1 MKLIAAIALF
11 VLSLALAVV
20 GVADRTIWAPE
31 PTKTLSVEFDSGYPY
46 VVIPEATLSAYAG
59 DPTITVSGAKKA
71 FIASGRESDIRA
83 WLGQTS
89 NTELSIETKAKKS
102 KLEVKSNFGTSNFA
116 NPRQSDL
123 WRSEVTAIKAAS
135 LEVDKSQNAGVLVAS
150 DGFTAAPGKIS
161 IVWPVVH
168 DLTTSN
174 TLLIVALVL
183 LACAFALNA
192 WHLADL
198 RKRGGP
204 RRRLPKAPQGP
215 KTRRHKSQLVL
226 PGKGRRVARKTAT
239 SLIGI
244 SVIASLAGCSTPS
257 VDATPTPTAS
267 KDVIVADPPVVVEK
281 QLERILANIADVA
294 AAADEAKDKQLL
306 EARFDG
312 PALALRSTHYTLM
325 KKSTKIEAL
334 PAISAKPL
342 TWSLPA
348 STSQWPRTIMAVT
361 DTPGSALPQMVVM
374 QQDNPRAKYIVY
386 YFMNLVP
393 GAEIPA
399 VPVPEVGAIP
409 VSPDSAYLRVPPRDI
424 PVTYGDVID
433 KGSSSLS
440 AGIYNVKKDK
450 YYADVSALQ
459 KTQTEK
465 LTNATIKF
473 KHTLGTAK
481 VLALATSNG
490 GALVAVYMKD
500 TYTIK
505 PKKTGSGVTVSGSEK
520 LLLGK
525 NGSVK
530 GVVSTY
536 GNMMLFFVPA
546 LTDSDRA
553 VLLGVSQGLLAVRG
567 L

>member
-11 VLSLALAVV
+11 VLSLSLAVV
-20 GVADRTIWAPE
+20 GVAQRTIWAPA

-46 VVIPEATLSAYAG
+46 VVIPEATLATYAG
-59 DPTITVSGAKKA
+59 NPTIQVSGPKKA
-71 FIASGRESDIRA
+71 FIATGRESDIRA
-83 WLGQTS
+83 WLGRTS
-89 NTELSIETKAKKS
+89 NSELSVETKSKKTT
-102 KLEVKSNFGTSNFA
+102 LAVKSNFGNSDFA

-123 WRSEVTAIKAAS
+123 WRSEVTAVKSAS
-135 LEVDKSQNAGVLVAS
+135 LQVDKAENAGVLVAA

-168 DLTTSN
+168 DLALSN
-174 TLLIVALVL
+174 TLLWLSALL
-183 LACAFALNA
+183 LAAAAALNA
-192 WHLADL
+192 WHLSDL

-204 RRRLPKAPQGP
+204 RRRLPRAPQGP
-215 KTRRHKSQLVL
+215 KTRRHKSQLIL
-226 PGKGRRVARKTAT
+226 PGKGRRVARKTVA
-239 SLIGI
+239 SLVGLA
-244 SVIASLAGCSTPS
+244 VVGSLAGCSGTTVQP
-257 VDATPTPTAS
+257 TPTPTPTG
-267 KDVIVADPPVVVEK
+267 DVIVADPPVVLK
-281 QLERILANIADVA
+281 NQLERILANVADIA
-294 AAADEAKDKQLL
+294 AAADAAKDKQLL
-306 EARFDG
+306 EPRFGG
-312 PALALRSTHYTLM
+312 PALDLRGTHYVLM
-325 KKSTKIEAL
+325 KKSDKIDAL
-334 PAISAKPL
+334 PAISAQPL

-348 STSQWPRTIMAVT
+348 STTQWPRTIMAVT

-374 QQDNPRAKYIVY
+374 QQESPRAKYIVY

-409 VSPDSAYLRVPPRDI
+409 VSSDSAYLRVPPRDI

-433 KGSSSLS
+433 KGSASLS
-440 AGIYNVKKDK
+440 AGVYNVKKDK

-459 KTQTEK
+459 KTQVEK

-473 KHTLGTAK
+473 KHTLGTAR
-481 VLALATSNG
+481 VLSLATSSG

-505 PKKTGSGVTVSGSEK
+505 PKRAGSGVTVSGSEK
-520 LLLGK
+520 LLLGS
-525 NGSVK
+525 NGSVR

-546 LTDSDRA
+546 LTDDDRA
-553 VLLGVSQGLLAVRG
+553 ILLGVSQGLLSVRG